1 MLFVMQ
7 EWAEYFTKLLGGRKE
22 KGKAEI
28 EMKKKQTVSEQ
39 TEVTLEEVERQ
50 IRKLQKR
57 KAPERDG
64 VHNEG

>member
-7 EWAEYFTKLLGGRKE
+7 EWAEYFMKLLGGRKE
-22 KGKAEI
+22 KGKAET
-28 EMKKKQTVSEQ
+28 EMKMKQTMSEQ
-39 TEVTLEEVERQ
+39 TEVTIEEVERQ
-50 IRKLQKR
+50 IWKLQKR